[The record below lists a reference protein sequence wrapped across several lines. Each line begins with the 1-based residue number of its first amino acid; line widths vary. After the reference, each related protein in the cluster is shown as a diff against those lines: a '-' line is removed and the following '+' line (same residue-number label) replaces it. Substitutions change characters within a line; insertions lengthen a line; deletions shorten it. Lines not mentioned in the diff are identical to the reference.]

1 MKNVF
6 LTCIAPMLV
15 VAQLSAQQVYRPVL
29 TDNLRSMQMNALPVS
44 KIHVKAMRDFLKR
57 DKPAAN
63 AEWMIVETGFVVKYT
78 DKNNSHC
85 RSVYNNSGQFAYTIK
100 QYNES
105 NMPRDVRG
113 MVKSQYY
120 DYTITLVE
128 EIITPAKPLVYVVH
142 LEDACTWK
150 NIRVSEREMEV
161 MDEYNKNWPK

>member
-1 MKNVF
+1 MKNVIV
-6 LTCIAPMLV
+6 TCIAPILV
-15 VAQLSAQQVYRPVL
+15 IAQLSAQQASRPVL
-29 TDNLRSMQMNALPVS
+29 TDNLQSMQMNALPVS

-63 AEWMIVETGFVVKYT
+63 AEWMIVENGFVVKYT

-85 RSVYNNSGQFAYTIK
+85 RSVYNSRGQLAYTIK
-100 QYNES
+100 QYFEG

-128 EIITPAKPLVYVVH
+128 EIIEPLKPLVYVVH
-142 LEDACTWK
+142 LEDANTIR

-161 MDEYNKNWPK
+161 MEAYNKTWPK

>member
-1 MKNVF
+1 MKNVIV
-6 LTCIAPMLV
+6 TCIAPILV
-15 VAQLSAQQVYRPVL
+15 IAQLSAQQASRPVL
-29 TDNLRSMQMNALPVS
+29 TDNLQSMQMNALPVS

-63 AEWMIVETGFVVKYT
+63 AEWMIVENGFVVKYT

-85 RSVYNNSGQFAYTIK
+85 RSVYNSRGQFAYTIK
-100 QYNES
+100 QYFEG

-128 EIITPAKPLVYVVH
+128 EIIEPLKPLVYVVH
-142 LEDACTWK
+142 LEDANTIR

-161 MDEYNKNWPK
+161 MEAYNKTWPK

>member
-1 MKNVF
+1 MKNVI
-6 LTCIAPMLV
+6 LTCIASLLV
-15 VAQLSAQQVYRPVL
+15 VAQLSAQQANRPVL
-29 TDNLRSMQMNALPVS
+29 TDNLQSMQMNALPVS

-57 DKPAAN
+57 DRPAAK

-85 RSVYNNSGQFAYTIK
+85 RSVYNNRGQFVYTIK
-100 QYNES
+100 QYFES

-128 EIITPAKPLVYVVH
+128 EITEPLKPLVYVVH
-142 LEDACTWK
+142 LEDAGTLK
-150 NIRVSEREMEV
+150 NLRISEREMEV
-161 MDEYNKNWPK
+161 LEEYKKNWP